1 MITFVENIKTNEMI
15 DLNKITNVEVDGID
29 FKDYPDFVDAYI
41 SYAEYN
47 GKEMT
52 EDELEALSDNSD
64 FMYTALLNK
73 IF

>member
-1 MITFVENIKTNEMI
+1 M
-15 DLNKITNVEVDGID
+15 DLTKITNVEVDGID
-29 FKDYPDFVDAYI
+29 FKDYPDFVDAHI

-52 EDELEALSDNSD
+52 EGELDFLSDNSD
-64 FMYTALLNK
+64 FVYNQVIKA